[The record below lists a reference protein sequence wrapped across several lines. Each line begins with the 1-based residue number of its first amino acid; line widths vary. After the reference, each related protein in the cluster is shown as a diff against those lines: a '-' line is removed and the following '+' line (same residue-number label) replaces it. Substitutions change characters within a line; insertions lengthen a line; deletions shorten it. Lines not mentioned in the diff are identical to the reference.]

1 MDAAAKK
8 WIQEYKKLFDQV
20 AARNAGNSVATDLA
34 PSEKVKTI
42 TRLGKIVEDTDNSP
56 KRIVKLGKLA
66 ENEQKDALTNMN
78 QENMKV
84 SERDALDIDS
94 YTEKEYNNYGWARD
108 NGVLSASENA
118 RLRSMF
124 AEAVSGRS
132 KPPKSKSNEYMI
144 AVGDKV
150 DNKIVYMK
158 GTIDNPIITRVL
170 EIKLNDETRIDEIRR
185 ETYALERRGIQQE
198 AGGIFNTY
206 SAASFG
212 GSDYQQRSGIRSERY
227 NDQFGTQRRRSRK
240 EPSKVK
246 EILFDDNGNEV
257 NREYR
262 YALADGRRATAGEVA
277 AVKSSI
283 SKKGIDPKGIIAIA
297 DKYFARYSGQLTRNG
312 VRYEFLAAADMLFD
326 LTAESGDRA
335 YASVEALAEELVTN
349 EKDKKPPI
357 VSLYYKRSFL
367 FDCGF

>member
-1 MDAAAKK
+1 M
-8 WIQEYKKLFDQV
+8 
-20 AARNAGNSVATDLA
+20 
-34 PSEKVKTI
+34 
-42 TRLGKIVEDTDNSP
+42 
-56 KRIVKLGKLA
+56 
-66 ENEQKDALTNMN
+66 
-78 QENMKV
+78 
-84 SERDALDIDS
+84 
-94 YTEKEYNNYGWARD
+94 
-108 NGVLSASENA
+108 LSASENA

-124 AEAVSGRS
+124 AEAVSGHS

-185 ETYALERRGIQQE
+185 ETYALERRGIQRKT
-198 AGGIFNTY
+198 GGIFYTY
-206 SAASFG
+206 TSTSFG
-212 GSDYQQRSGIRSERY
+212 SSDYQQRSGIRSERY
-227 NDQFGTQRRRSRK
+227 NDQFGTQRRRSSK
-240 EPSKVK
+240 GTSKVK
-246 EILFDDNGNEV
+246 EILFDDNGNKV
-257 NREYR
+257 NREYKS
-262 YALADGRRATAGEVA
+262 ALADGKRATSGEVA

-283 SKKGIDPKGIIAIA
+283 SKRGIDPKGIIAIE
-297 DKYFARYSGQLTRNG
+297 DKYFARYSGQLTRTG

-335 YASVEALAEELVTN
+335 CASVEALAEELVTN